1 MYYYSKTKVSPK
13 RSILHEF
20 AFTKVLPR
28 EVNIILAD
36 VLIRKAEEN
45 NNTYVIIIPMEE
57 IWGTMGESGLWQ
69 GCCINITTI
78 PLICGM
84 GR

>member
-36 VLIRKAEEN
+36 VFDTQSRGK
-45 NNTYVIIIPMEE
+45 
-57 IWGTMGESGLWQ
+57 
-69 GCCINITTI
+69 
-78 PLICGM
+78 
-84 GR
+84 